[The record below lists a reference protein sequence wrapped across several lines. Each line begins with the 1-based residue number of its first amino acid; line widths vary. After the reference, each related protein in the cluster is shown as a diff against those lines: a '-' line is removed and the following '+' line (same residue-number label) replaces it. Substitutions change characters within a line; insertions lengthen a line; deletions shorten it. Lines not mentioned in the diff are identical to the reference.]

1 MHDVSLEQRKLCDS
15 TAFVLAPAR
24 GGPPVGVAAHVVGQ
38 PTGRYLGQRIAL
50 HRIASHR
57 TGCLEKDGRTYV
69 GNLACNFPCLSSF
82 S

>member
-50 HRIASHR
+50 HRIASHGMFR
-57 TGCLEKDGRTYV
+57 KGWTYV
-69 GNLACNFPCLSSF
+69 RRQLGMQLPLSLEF
-82 S
+82 